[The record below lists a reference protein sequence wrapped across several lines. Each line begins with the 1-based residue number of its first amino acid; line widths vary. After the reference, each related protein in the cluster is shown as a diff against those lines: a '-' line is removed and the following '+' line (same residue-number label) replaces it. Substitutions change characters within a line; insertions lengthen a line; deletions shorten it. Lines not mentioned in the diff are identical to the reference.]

1 MEIELIPEPT
11 YTVRANG
18 REIRGMRVTG
28 EWEGL
33 RKLEDAQGRSLIVA
47 EADGPLTAAMRETA
61 GALFGNE
68 GRRCVAVV
76 GTPDLVFELTTAKPS
91 NAIGQG
97 SAACGASPAPTG
109 CATRGEE

>member
-47 EADGPLTAAMRETA
+47 ESDGPLTAARRETCHA
-61 GALFGNE
+61 ALFGNE

-76 GTPDLVFELTTAKPS
+76 GTPDLVLELTTAKPS
-91 NAIGQG
+91 NV
-97 SAACGASPAPTG
+97 
-109 CATRGEE
+109 

>member
-33 RKLEDAQGRSLIVA
+33 RKLEDSHGRSLIVA
-47 EADGPLTAAMRETA
+47 EADGPLTSAMRETC
-61 GALFGNE
+61 GAFFGNE

-76 GTPDLVFELTTAKPS
+76 GTPDLVLELTTAKPS
-91 NAIGQG
+91 NDQAKGPRSG
-97 SAACGASPAPTG
+97 PA
-109 CATRGEE
+109 